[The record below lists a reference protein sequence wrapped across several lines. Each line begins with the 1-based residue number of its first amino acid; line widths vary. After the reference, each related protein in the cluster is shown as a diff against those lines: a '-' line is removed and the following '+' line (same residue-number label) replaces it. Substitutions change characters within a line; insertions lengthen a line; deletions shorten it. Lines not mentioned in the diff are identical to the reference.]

1 VDPFSA
7 VALGLVALAVTVAVW
22 RHRRG
27 GLHLDVRLWW
37 GDRDPGDETGTTPGH
52 EHPSDE

>member
-1 VDPFSA
+1 MDASSA

-37 GDRDPGDETGTTPGH
+37 GDRDPGSETGTPPGH
-52 EHPSDE
+52 DDPSDE

>member
-1 VDPFSA
+1 VDPA
-7 VALGLVALAVTVAVW
+7 TAIPLGLVALAVAAAVI

-37 GDRDPGDETGTTPGH
+37 GEDRDRPDDDP
-52 EHPSDE
+52 PPPLP

>member
-1 VDPFSA
+1 VDPPTA
-7 VALGLVALAVTVAVW
+7 VALGLVALAVAVAVW

-37 GDRDPGDETGTTPGH
+37 GDRDDDDTV
-52 EHPSDE
+52 

>member
-1 VDPFSA
+1 MDPPTA

-27 GLHLDVRLWW
+27 GLHLTVRLWW
-37 GDRDPGDETGTTPGH
+37 GNHDG
-52 EHPSDE
+52 PSDEEMSG

>member
-1 VDPFSA
+1 VDPASA
-7 VALGLVALAVTVAVW
+7 VALGLVALAVAVAVW

-37 GDRDPGDETGTTPGH
+37 GEDRDGPDDDGDRPL
-52 EHPSDE
+52 P